1 MRDEHIKEVRDK
13 IFEIRVKIQLEKDS
27 KKKFSLMDEEK
38 KLLDEYKS
46 LVVMKVTSERK
57 SGVKR

>member
-1 MRDEHIKEVRDK
+1 MSDEHIKEVRDK

-46 LVVMKVTSERK
+46 LVVIKVTSERK

>member
-1 MRDEHIKEVRDK
+1 MSDEHIKEVRDK

-27 KKKFSLMDEEK
+27 KKKISLMDEEK

>member
-1 MRDEHIKEVRDK
+1 MSDEYIKEVRDK
-13 IFEIRVKIQLEKDS
+13 IFEIRVKIQLETDS
-27 KKKFSLMDEEK
+27 KKKISLMDEEK

-57 SGVKR
+57 SGVKK

>member
-1 MRDEHIKEVRDK
+1 MSDEHIKEVRDK